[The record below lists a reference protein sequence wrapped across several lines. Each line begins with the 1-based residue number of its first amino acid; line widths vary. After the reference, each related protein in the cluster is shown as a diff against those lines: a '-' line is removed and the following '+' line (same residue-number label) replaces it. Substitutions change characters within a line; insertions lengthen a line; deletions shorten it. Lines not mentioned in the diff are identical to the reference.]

1 MRESDVSGWPERND
15 ELKGGVEP
23 MTSDIVETYVEKALT
38 IANDNRHGYSQVN
51 RWGNPD
57 YDCSSFVITCVQAAG
72 IPVKDKGATYT
83 GNMLSAFKR
92 CGFTDV
98 TSRVNLATGSGLVRG
113 DILLNRTHHT
123 EIYIGNGK
131 NVGAHISETG
141 GVTGK
146 TGDQTGKE
154 ICTNNYY
161 NFPWTNVLRYTAEAT
176 TAGKKDVEA
185 IAREVIAGKWGNGN
199 DRKQRLTAAGYNP
212 EEVQDRVNTLINGGT
227 NSNQLDTIAREVI
240 AGKWGNGAARVQKLR
255 RAGYNPTTVQK
266 RVNEFLR

>member
-1 MRESDVSGWPERND
+1 MSKIENY
-15 ELKGGVEP
+15 
-23 MTSDIVETYVEKALT
+23 IQNAIN
-38 IANDNRHGYSQVN
+38 IANDNSHGYSQVN
-51 RWGNPD
+51 RWGKD
-57 YDCSSFVITCVQAAG
+57 YDCSSLVITVVENAG
-72 IPVKDKGATYT
+72 IPVKSKGGATYT
-83 GNMLSAFKR
+83 GNMLSAFKK

-98 TSRVNLATGSGLVRG
+98 TSSVNLATGAGLVRG

-141 GVTGK
+141 GVTGR

-161 NFPWTNVLRYTAEAT
+161 NFPWTNVLRYTAEAQ
-176 TAGKKDVEA
+176 TAVKKDVDT
-185 IAREVIAGKWGNGN
+185 IAREVIAGKWGNDN

-212 EEVQDRVNTLINGGT
+212 TEVQNRVNAIMSGGT

-255 RAGYNPTTVQK
+255 RAGYNPTAVQK
-266 RVNEFLR
+266 RVNELLR

>member
-1 MRESDVSGWPERND
+1 MSKIEN
-15 ELKGGVEP
+15 
-23 MTSDIVETYVEKALT
+23 YVQNAIN
-38 IANDNRHGYSQVN
+38 IANDNSHGYSQIN
-51 RWGNPD
+51 RWGKD
-57 YDCSSFVITCVQAAG
+57 YDCSSLVITVVENAG
-72 IPVKDKGATYT
+72 IPVKSKGGATYT
-83 GNMLSAFKR
+83 GNMRSAFKK

-98 TSRVNLATGSGLVRG
+98 TSRVNLATGAGLVRG

-176 TAGKKDVEA
+176 TTDKKDVDT
-185 IAREVIAGKWGNGN
+185 IAREVIAGRWGNGN

-212 EEVQDRVNTLINGGT
+212 AEVQNHVNVLMNGGT
-227 NSNQLDTIAREVI
+227 NSNQLDINTIAREVI

-255 RAGYNPTTVQK
+255 RAGYNPTEVQK
-266 RVNEFLR
+266 RVNEMLR

>member
-1 MRESDVSGWPERND
+1 MSKIEN
-15 ELKGGVEP
+15 
-23 MTSDIVETYVEKALT
+23 YVQNAIN
-38 IANDNRHGYSQVN
+38 IANDNSHGYSQVN
-51 RWGNPD
+51 RWGKD
-57 YDCSSFVITCVQAAG
+57 YDCSSFVITVVENAG
-72 IPVKDKGATYT
+72 IPVKSKGGATYT
-83 GNMLSAFKR
+83 GNMLSAFKK

-146 TGDQTGKE
+146 TGDQTVKE

-161 NFPWTNVLRYTAEAT
+161 NFPWTNVLRYTAEET
-176 TAGKKDVEA
+176 TAGKKDV
-185 IAREVIAGKWGNGN
+185 
-199 DRKQRLTAAGYNP
+199 
-212 EEVQDRVNTLINGGT
+212 
-227 NSNQLDTIAREVI
+227 DTIAREVI

-255 RAGYNPTTVQK
+255 RAGYNPTAVQK
-266 RVNEFLR
+266 RVNEMLR

>member
-1 MRESDVSGWPERND
+1 MS
-15 ELKGGVEP
+15 K
-23 MTSDIVETYVEKALT
+23 IETYVQNAIN
-38 IANDNRHGYSQVN
+38 IANDNTHGYSQVN
-51 RWGNPD
+51 RWGKD
-57 YDCSSFVITCVQAAG
+57 YDCSSLVITVVENAG
-72 IPVKDKGATYT
+72 IPVKSKCGATYT
-83 GNMLSAFKR
+83 GNMLSAFKK

-98 TSRVNLATGSGLVRG
+98 ASRVNLATGSGLVRG
-113 DILLNRTHHT
+113 DILLNRAHHT

-141 GVTGK
+141 GVTGR

-176 TAGKKDVEA
+176 TAVKKDVDT

-212 EEVQDRVNTLINGGT
+212 EEVQNRVNTLMNGGT
-227 NSNQLDTIAREVI
+227 NSNQLDIDTIAREVI
-240 AGKWGNGAARVQKLR
+240 AGKWGKGAARVQKLR